1 MAFVGAYATDA
12 KASSLAMFG
21 FMISWVETGPS
32 AVFGVASVKWV
43 LDLVKASNN
52 RSNHRE
58 LTRMILPIVVG
69 HLVVV
74 LEHVVKEEIQRA
86 AQFYLVVVLT
96 ERTEH
101 DLDLLEVL

>member
-1 MAFVGAYATDA
+1 MEGLPTVNFTSNGKCDSNYLGTVATTAINRTIESLASVAPDFGAYATDA

-52 RSNHRE
+52 RSNH
-58 LTRMILPIVVG
+58 
-69 HLVVV
+69 
-74 LEHVVKEEIQRA
+74 
-86 AQFYLVVVLT
+86 
-96 ERTEH
+96 
-101 DLDLLEVL
+101 DD

>member
-1 MAFVGAYATDA
+1 
-12 KASSLAMFG
+12 
-21 FMISWVETGPS
+21 
-32 AVFGVASVKWV
+32 
-43 LDLVKASNN
+43 
-52 RSNHRE
+52 
-58 LTRMILPIVVG
+58 MILPIVVG